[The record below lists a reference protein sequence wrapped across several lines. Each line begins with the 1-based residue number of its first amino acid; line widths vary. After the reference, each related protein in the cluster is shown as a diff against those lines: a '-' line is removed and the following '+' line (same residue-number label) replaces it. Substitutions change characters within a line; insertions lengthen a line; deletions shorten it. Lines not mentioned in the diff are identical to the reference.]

1 MKNIKHIRG
10 NELKLDQ
17 EEVAKLLSISQPTLS
32 RIENDKLF
40 GKNYKKYLEFLKKKG
55 VDLNRLF

>member
-17 EEVAKLLSISQPTLS
+17 EEVAKLLNLSQSTLS
-32 RIENDKLF
+32 RMENDKLF
-40 GKNYKKYLEFLKKKG
+40 GRNYKKYLEFLRKKG
-55 VDLNRLF
+55 IDLNRLF